1 MMTIEATHTMETND
15 ADLVAESRDG
25 SREAFRQIVER
36 YQTLICSLAYS
47 ATGNVSQSEDV
58 AQETF
63 LTAWT
68 DLRSLREPNKLR
80 AWLCGIVRNRSHK
93 SLKREGREP
102 AHDAELLETVHDL
115 PAQEAIPSEQ
125 TISREEE
132 AILWRSLE
140 RIPELY
146 REPII
151 LFYREHQ
158 SIESVAAEL
167 DLSEDA
173 VKQRLSRGRKLLQEE
188 VQAFVESALSRTAP
202 SQAFASTVLAAL
214 PAAPAAV
221 GVGMAGK
228 GAAAAKSGF
237 LAAWLVPMIGI
248 LSGIVAGWLI
258 VRSAPTAQE
267 RRAKMIAIWG
277 MWIFALAWC
286 VPGQLAVRA
295 LDKYYQWSDLTLFD
309 TMVGFWWLYTV
320 IIATLIIVMF
330 RQILA
335 SRRQSEEEVGAL
347 QTSGTP
353 LTWGTRIIA
362 VAGIY
367 LSSFLW
373 LITLAWQAQDLI
385 SVGIFAG
392 AMVVLGICH
401 FFQFHGRNAGVA
413 AMRGGIRC
421 LTLAFGVIVLMLNWR
436 LDVWMA
442 AQAEISVAEIHRLYP
457 MWLIPVL
464 TLALMA
470 WIGILLALTK
480 PKRSASRN
488 GRGGNS
494 RGNNM
499 KKIPMLMLLAG
510 CFLTFICPTMGQ
522 SQTTPLAGKPAQ
534 ADAAIPDQ
542 FRPLYRELEE
552 SLRQAR
558 QIYPY
563 QKGNARPLV
572 TANLLLA
579 SSTCHVPDLQDWKDL
594 LATLDAFQAMNIN
607 AVHVLIMA
615 PDLLET
621 NATALV
627 DFYQRLASE
636 IHSRNMKFYVEHFV
650 YPPASAHVPKEMQD
664 LLSKHALKG
673 LHDDP
678 QGRKDFLNMMEK
690 EISLVYRDIK
700 PDYLSIVTEPETL
713 LRWTHLSLSADDLAN
728 WVGEVT
734 TRLKSTGASP
744 NTLLGAGALTWESED
759 FDLKFA
765 QQANLD
771 YIDIHLYALKL
782 KNEDQLARLSTLV
795 QKIRQQRPNMRI
807 AIGEA
812 WLLKTTGAS
821 EPSPPVYRTAFF
833 QNNFSFWSP
842 LDQQFLSLLMG
853 VAQKENI
860 SIVVPFFSQFYF
872 TNYTFG
878 DAESSKLPPWPLS
891 DVTSWDKALEPIRNH
906 QLSPTGKAMS
916 EMLDDG
922 GK

>member
-1 MMTIEATHTMETND
+1 
-15 ADLVAESRDG
+15 
-25 SREAFRQIVER
+25 
-36 YQTLICSLAYS
+36 
-47 ATGNVSQSEDV
+47 
-58 AQETF
+58 
-63 LTAWT
+63 
-68 DLRSLREPNKLR
+68 
-80 AWLCGIVRNRSHK
+80 
-93 SLKREGREP
+93 
-102 AHDAELLETVHDL
+102 
-115 PAQEAIPSEQ
+115 
-125 TISREEE
+125 
-132 AILWRSLE
+132 
-140 RIPELY
+140 
-146 REPII
+146 
-151 LFYREHQ
+151 
-158 SIESVAAEL
+158 
-167 DLSEDA
+167 
-173 VKQRLSRGRKLLQEE
+173 
-188 VQAFVESALSRTAP
+188 
-202 SQAFASTVLAAL
+202 
-214 PAAPAAV
+214 
-221 GVGMAGK
+221 
-228 GAAAAKSGF
+228 
-237 LAAWLVPMIGI
+237 
-248 LSGIVAGWLI
+248 
-258 VRSAPTAQE
+258 
-267 RRAKMIAIWG
+267 MIAIHRACGFSRWHG
-277 MWIFALAWC
+277 ACPDNLPCGLWANTTNGVTSRLFA
-286 VPGQLAVRA
+286 
-295 LDKYYQWSDLTLFD
+295 

-335 SRRQSEEEVGAL
+335 IRRQSEEEVGAL

-421 LTLAFGVIVLMLNWR
+421 LTLAFGVIVLILNWR

-442 AQAEISVAEIHRLYP
+442 PRYEVSVAEMHRLYP

-499 KKIPMLMLLAG
+499 KEIPMLMLLAG

-558 QIYPY
+558 QTYPY

-572 TANLLLA
+572 TANLLQA
-579 SSTCHVPDLQDWKDL
+579 SSSCHVPDLQDWKDL

-615 PDLLET
+615 PDLLGT

-650 YPPASAHVPKEMQD
+650 DPPASAHVPKEMQD

-782 KNEDQLARLSTLV
+782 KNEDQLARLFTLV

-872 TNYTFG
+872 TNYIFG

-891 DVTSWDKALEPIRNH
+891 DAASWDKALEPIRNH
-906 QLSPTGKAMS
+906 QLSPTGKTMS
-916 EMLDDG
+916 AMLDDG

>member
-1 MMTIEATHTMETND
+1 
-15 ADLVAESRDG
+15 
-25 SREAFRQIVER
+25 
-36 YQTLICSLAYS
+36 
-47 ATGNVSQSEDV
+47 
-58 AQETF
+58 
-63 LTAWT
+63 
-68 DLRSLREPNKLR
+68 
-80 AWLCGIVRNRSHK
+80 
-93 SLKREGREP
+93 
-102 AHDAELLETVHDL
+102 
-115 PAQEAIPSEQ
+115 
-125 TISREEE
+125 
-132 AILWRSLE
+132 
-140 RIPELY
+140 
-146 REPII
+146 
-151 LFYREHQ
+151 
-158 SIESVAAEL
+158 
-167 DLSEDA
+167 
-173 VKQRLSRGRKLLQEE
+173 
-188 VQAFVESALSRTAP
+188 
-202 SQAFASTVLAAL
+202 
-214 PAAPAAV
+214 
-221 GVGMAGK
+221 
-228 GAAAAKSGF
+228 
-237 LAAWLVPMIGI
+237 
-248 LSGIVAGWLI
+248 
-258 VRSAPTAQE
+258 
-267 RRAKMIAIWG
+267 
-277 MWIFALAWC
+277 
-286 VPGQLAVRA
+286 
-295 LDKYYQWSDLTLFD
+295 
-309 TMVGFWWLYTV
+309 
-320 IIATLIIVMF
+320 
-330 RQILA
+330 
-335 SRRQSEEEVGAL
+335 
-347 QTSGTP
+347 
-353 LTWGTRIIA
+353 
-362 VAGIY
+362 
-367 LSSFLW
+367 
-373 LITLAWQAQDLI
+373 
-385 SVGIFAG
+385 
-392 AMVVLGICH
+392 
-401 FFQFHGRNAGVA
+401 
-413 AMRGGIRC
+413 
-421 LTLAFGVIVLMLNWR
+421 
-436 LDVWMA
+436 
-442 AQAEISVAEIHRLYP
+442 
-457 MWLIPVL
+457 
-464 TLALMA
+464 
-470 WIGILLALTK
+470 
-480 PKRSASRN
+480 
-488 GRGGNS
+488 
-494 RGNNM
+494 M

-534 ADAAIPDQ
+534 ADAAIPEQ
-542 FRPLYRELEE
+542 FLPLYRELEE

-690 EISLVYRDIK
+690 EVSLIYRDIK
-700 PDYLSIVTEPETL
+700 PDYLSFVTEPETL

-821 EPSPPVYRTAFF
+821 APSPPVYRTAFF

-916 EMLDDG
+916 AMLDTG